1 MRLTPIKLL
10 VSLFYLIA
18 NQSISQEFYPL
29 NFPQLI
35 TDEGIDQEQLAEL
48 NSSYLSR
55 KGFES
60 VTDSLYINPR
70 SKEKVMLSSKKVGDL
85 LQVEIRY
92 FTNGKH
98 LGKFKNRLK
107 DKELG
112 LSQIN
117 ENLYDQNSG
126 NFKTRIEIAE
136 DLVVE
141 DQKFDLIKVSFIY
154 RKNES
159 SRKYIFPLQNN
170 YPFQNTSWNFDISY
184 KKSDNYSDRNEIK
197 IKLTKENSTNR
208 IEFIDDL
215 NYVITFTDKNKK
227 VQKLKGTY
235 RNYLGL
241 DFKTDYEKKVKKAQ
255 PKNGIPSV
263 PELEHVPFHYIEV
276 AEINQVKNMR
286 KYFEFFFNHSF
297 DFTDYGDAIYL
308 EKTLFDPMNLPTTA
322 PVVPIR
328 NE

>member
-1 MRLTPIKLL
+1 MRIAATKILL
-10 VSLFYLIA
+10 FLFFLIT

-29 NFPQLI
+29 NFSQII
-35 TDEGIDQEQLAEL
+35 TDEAFGQVQLPKL
-48 NSSYLSR
+48 NSSYLSK

-60 VTDSLYINPR
+60 VSDSLCINHNSR
-70 SKEKVMLSSKKVGDL
+70 ERVILSSTKVGDL
-85 LQVEIRY
+85 LQVEISY

-98 LGKFKNRLK
+98 LSKFKNRLK

-141 DQKFDLIKVSFIY
+141 DQKFNLIKVSFIY
-154 RKNES
+154 QKDEN
-159 SRKYIFPLQNN
+159 SRKYIFPLENN

-197 IKLTKENSTNR
+197 IKFTKDNSTNR

-241 DFKTDYEKKVKKAQ
+241 DFKTDYEKKEKKAQ

-263 PELEHVPFHYIEV
+263 PEVEHVPFHYMEV

-297 DFTDYGDAIYL
+297 DVTDYGDAIYL